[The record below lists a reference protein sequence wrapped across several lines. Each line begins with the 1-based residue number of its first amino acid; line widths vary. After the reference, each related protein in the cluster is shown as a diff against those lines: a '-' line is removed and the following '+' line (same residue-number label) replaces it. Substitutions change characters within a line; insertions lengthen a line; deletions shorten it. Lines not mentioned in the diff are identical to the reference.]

1 MERRKRGRG
10 RGRRDE
16 EEKRGGEKYP
26 ASKKALGPNGVP
38 IVWHERV
45 EPQLL
50 CIAFKKQ
57 SPVVLI
63 IPVSS

>member
-1 MERRKRGRG
+1 MSEREGV
-10 RGRRDE
+10 
-16 EEKRGGEKYP
+16 EKYP
-26 ASKKALGPNGVP
+26 ASEKVLGINGVP
-38 IVWHERV
+38 IVWHEGI